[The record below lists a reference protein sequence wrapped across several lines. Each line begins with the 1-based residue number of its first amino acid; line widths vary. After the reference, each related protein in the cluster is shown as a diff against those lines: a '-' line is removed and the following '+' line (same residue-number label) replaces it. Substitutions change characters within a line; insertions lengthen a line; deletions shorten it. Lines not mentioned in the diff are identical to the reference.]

1 MNLNT
6 KDLIICAIFASITAI
21 LAQIAIPIPFS
32 TVPLTMQVFAV
43 AISGIILG
51 SKRGFISM
59 LIYVLLGAI
68 GIPVFAQMSG
78 GIGIIFGYTGGFIMA
93 FPIMSLIIGY
103 ISEKYNKTIYIVLV
117 MILSLAINYGIGTAW
132 YSIVSGV
139 GFKEGFMV
147 CVAPFIFVDFIKIA
161 LATTIGITVKKRL
174 KKEVFVC

>member
-1 MNLNT
+1 
-6 KDLIICAIFASITAI
+6 
-21 LAQIAIPIPFS
+21 
-32 TVPLTMQVFAV
+32 
-43 AISGIILG
+43 
-51 SKRGFISM
+51 
-59 LIYVLLGAI
+59 
-68 GIPVFAQMSG
+68 
-78 GIGIIFGYTGGFIMA
+78 IIFGYTGGFIMA

-117 MILSLAINYGIGTAW
+117 MILSLAINYAIGTSW

>member
-59 LIYVLLGAI
+59 LIYV
-68 GIPVFAQMSG
+68 
-78 GIGIIFGYTGGFIMA
+78 
-93 FPIMSLIIGY
+93 
-103 ISEKYNKTIYIVLV
+103 
-117 MILSLAINYGIGTAW
+117 
-132 YSIVSGV
+132 
-139 GFKEGFMV
+139 
-147 CVAPFIFVDFIKIA
+147 
-161 LATTIGITVKKRL
+161 
-174 KKEVFVC
+174 